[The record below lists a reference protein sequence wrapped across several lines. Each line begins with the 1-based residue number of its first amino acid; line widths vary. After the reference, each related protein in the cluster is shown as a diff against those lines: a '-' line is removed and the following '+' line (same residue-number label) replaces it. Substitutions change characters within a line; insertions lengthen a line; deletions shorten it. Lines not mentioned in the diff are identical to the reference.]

1 MTAETASDL
10 AEAFREH
17 RDAFGVS
24 IIFGPATATAITAI
38 VAESEF
44 GRELVGGGFA
54 EVGDLHCKI
63 LLIELPSAPAI
74 GSPGTYNGRTFKVTS
89 VAIQPGSL
97 IGEFNLRPAKR

>member
-17 RDAFGVS
+17 RDAFGVA
-24 IIFGPATATAITAI
+24 ITFGSTAITGM
-38 VAESEF
+38 VAEAEF
-44 GRELVGGGFA
+44 GRELVGGGYA
-54 EVGDLHCKI
+54 ETGDLQAKI
-63 LLIELPSAPAI
+63 LLADLTTVPAI
-74 GSPGTYNGRTFKVTS
+74 GLAVTYNARTFRVTS